1 MTGAVW
7 GAWSF
12 VVPFETDRYFD
23 FMIVSTQCICILAAA
38 VRNSGV
44 PAVAIG
50 QVLLALLP
58 PVFICALSHSHYM
71 NAFTPFVIV
80 NFFGAV
86 SMIRFLHEQRLSLL
100 LADEE
105 KTSLLER
112 LSASH
117 QDLELANRH
126 LAALAASDGLTG
138 LANRRAFDLAL
149 IREWRRMARA
159 RQPIALL
166 LLDVDHFKSF
176 NDRYGHPAGD
186 EGLRLVA
193 AATDRAMR
201 RPGDLLARYGGEE
214 FVAILPATD
223 VAAAMGVAERVRQNV
238 EEIQVAHSASPWGH
252 LTVSIGVSSL
262 RPDQDGECSTLVER
276 ADSALYAAKT
286 EGRNRVRVAA

>member
-1 MTGAVW
+1 VAV
-7 GAWSF
+7 
-12 VVPFETDRYFD
+12 
-23 FMIVSTQCICILAAA
+23 
-38 VRNSGV
+38 
-44 PAVAIG
+44 G
-50 QVLLALLP
+50 QVLLGLLP
-58 PVFICALSHSHYM
+58 PVFICAFSHSRYM

-80 NFFGAV
+80 NFIGAV

-105 KTSLLER
+105 KSVLLER
-112 LSASH
+112 LAASH

-126 LAALAASDGLTG
+126 LAALAASDALTG

-166 LLDVDHFKSF
+166 MLDVDHFKAF

-193 AATDRAMR
+193 AATDAAMR

-214 FVAILPATD
+214 FVAILPGTD
-223 VAAAMGVAERVRQNV
+223 MAAAMGVAERVRQNV
-238 EEIQVAHSASPWGH
+238 ADISLAHDASPWGH
-252 LTVSIGVSSL
+252 VTVSIGVSSL
-262 RPDQDGECSTLVER
+262 VPEQDGACSALIES
-276 ADSALYAAKT
+276 ADAALYAAKT
-286 EGRNRVRVAA
+286 EGRNRVRIAA